1 MSPVEIIT
9 GNSAIAHGV
18 RLARVQVI
26 APYPITPQTSIVD
39 EIANFVANGQLEAKF
54 INVESEHSS
63 LAICLGAELAG
74 ARTFTATS
82 SMGLGYM
89 FEGLTFLHG
98 MRLPVVI
105 GVANRT
111 LGAPMG
117 GGGPDYSDVMAVRD
131 FGFIQFYA
139 ESNQEA
145 LDTIL
150 MAYRIAEDHRVLL
163 PAMVS
168 VDGFYLSFSS
178 EIVSIPEQEEVDA
191 FLPAYQPTNALLD
204 PDAPR
209 ALFCEPSATIH
220 YDHQIEEVMQN
231 VPQVINEV
239 EEEFFRRFGR
249 RYGMVE
255 EYQCDGA
262 EAIIVTV
269 GSMTG
274 TAREVVDRMREQGL
288 PVGLLKLRVLRPF
301 PTEEI
306 RDIAS
311 RVKTLAII
319 DRNVSHGGGG
329 GCGIICLDIKSAL
342 YGQQQNPSILNLI
355 AGLGGLDITEQTIS
369 SFLLKAL
376 DASRKGMVEREV
388 EWALPPLPTTRG
400 IVPKDDYQ
408 RLVLPGTPSC
418 AGCTANLLFRTTI
431 ETLGKDTC
439 LIMPPSCISVV
450 NTVGWPG
457 YSPVKIPFY
466 MTTFASTAAT
476 ATGVR
481 AGLDMRGKANNLVLG
496 MAGDGGTADIGLQ
509 SLSGAAERKEPI
521 IYLCY
526 DNEAYM
532 NTGIQRSGTTPF
544 GARTTTTPVAC
555 LASGNPLSAK
565 NMPKIM
571 AAHDIPY
578 IATASVAFLG
588 DYKRKLRKAAQVV
601 RDRRGLAYIHAH
613 TPCST
618 GWRFPADQG
627 IEVARLAV
635 ETNLW
640 PLYEIE
646 GGKLTLNKKI
656 PKPKPV
662 IEYAKLQGRFRHL
675 DPQQIQDLQHYA
687 DQLISYIYSQLEE
700 VSSKGDKHEVE

>member
-1 MSPVEIIT
+1 MATTEIIT
-9 GNSAIAHGV
+9 GNSALAHGV

-39 EIANFVANGQLEAKF
+39 EIANFVASGQLEAKF

-63 LAICLGAELAG
+63 LAICTGAELAG
-74 ARTFTATS
+74 ARSFTATS

-117 GGGPDYSDVMAVRD
+117 GGGPDYSDVMSARD
-131 FGFIQFYA
+131 FGFLQFYV

-150 MAYRIAEDHRVLL
+150 MAYRIAEDPRVLL

-168 VDGFYLSFSS
+168 IDGFYLSFSS
-178 EIVSIPEQEEVDA
+178 EIVYIPDQEEVDA
-191 FLPAYQPTNALLD
+191 FLPLYQPTHALLD
-204 PDAPR
+204 PDDPM
-209 ALFCEPSATIH
+209 ALFCEPLATIH
-220 YDHQIEEVMQN
+220 YDYQIDQVMQE
-231 VPQVINEV
+231 VPEVIREV
-239 EEEFFRRFGR
+239 EEEFFSRFGR
-249 RYGMVE
+249 RYGMAE
-255 EYQCDGA
+255 EYRCEGA
-262 EAIIVTV
+262 EAVIVTV

-274 TAREVVDRMREQGL
+274 TAREVVDRMREKGL

-306 RDIAS
+306 RALAR
-311 RVKTLAII
+311 RVKTLAVI

-342 YGQQQNPSILNLI
+342 YGQRQTPIILSLI
-355 AGLGGLDITEQTIS
+355 AGLGGLDITEEMIH
-369 SFLLKAL
+369 SFLLNAL
-376 DASRKGMVEREV
+376 EAGRKGWIEKEV
-388 EWALPPLPTTRG
+388 EWALPPLPITTGVIPR
-400 IVPKDDYQ
+400 DNAQ
-408 RLVLPGTPSC
+408 RLVYPGTPSC
-418 AGCTANLLFRTTI
+418 AGCTATLLFRTTI
-431 ETLGKDTC
+431 DTLGKDTC
-439 LIMPPSCISVV
+439 LIMPPCCISVV

-457 YSPVKIPFY
+457 HSPVKIPFY
-466 MTTFASTAAT
+466 MTTFASTAAA

-481 AGLDMRGKANNLVLG
+481 AGLDMRSKTNNLVLG
-496 MAGDGGTADIGLQ
+496 MAGDGGTADIGIQ
-509 SLSGAAERKEPI
+509 SLSGAADRKEPI
-521 IYLCY
+521 IYICY

-532 NTGIQRSGTTPF
+532 NTGIQKSGTTPF

-555 LASGNPLSAK
+555 LGEGNPLLSK
-565 NMPKIM
+565 NMPRIM

-578 IATASVAFLG
+578 VATASVAFLE
-588 DYKRKLRKAAQVV
+588 DYRRKLKKAAQVV
-601 RDRRGLAYIHAH
+601 RERKGLAYIHAH

-618 GWRFPADQG
+618 GWRFPAYQG

-640 PLYEIE
+640 PLYQIE
-646 GGKLTLNKKI
+646 EGVLSLTKKV
-656 PKPKPV
+656 KSPKPV
-662 IEYAKLQGRFRHL
+662 TEYTKLQGRFRHL
-675 DPQQIQDLQHYA
+675 STGQIQTLQQYA
-687 DQLISYIYSQLEE
+687 DQLINSLLPKKEGASPPIT
-700 VSSKGDKHEVE
+700 